1 MISPWKLIFATRFLY
16 FSLRLKIFS
25 RCRAQAIY
33 KLNFVPNLY
42 ETIMSTHCMLLLS
55 RGKNQ
60 NKRMQFCFC
69 ILLLMIFVYIFFC
82 FIYFGVCSF
91 CSILICSVPF
101 FRPPFS
107 VYFSLLPLFLSLF
120 FFEFGHL
127 DLSAQWQL
135 SLWIPTCISPWL
147 CSSRSCKISP
157 LTEQKELQFLI
168 QIEKN

>member
-33 KLNFVPNLY
+33 KLNFVPNSY
-42 ETIMSTHCMLLLS
+42 GTITSTRCMLLLS

-69 ILLLMIFVYIFFC
+69 ILLLLFMIFVYIFFC

-101 FRPPFS
+101 FALLSPFI
-107 VYFSLLPLFLSLF
+107 YLFFLFNYSLF
-120 FFEFGHL
+120 FSPSFILNL
-127 DLSAQWQL
+127 D
-135 SLWIPTCISPWL
+135 T
-147 CSSRSCKISP
+147 
-157 LTEQKELQFLI
+157 
-168 QIEKN
+168 